1 MDGPR
6 IKRHERS
13 LLFFE
18 SSPNLLPIKG
28 ELRSRGFLIFE
39 CRTPAEVYF
48 AVAWFPINLI
58 LIDLLIPGEPSG
70 YEVCRQ
76 LREDRRIGSVP
87 VFLFCD
93 HPLPVQVT
101 RSYCYELKADRLIL
115 PPLDPV
121 YIARQIDLTLR
132 RRDDPSRPSPPF
144 Q

>member
-1 MDGPR
+1 MDATP
-6 IKRHERS
+6 IKRHERA

-28 ELRSRGFLIFE
+28 ELRKRGFLIFE

-48 AVAWFPINLI
+48 AVAWFPISLI
-58 LIDLLIPGEPSG
+58 LIDLLIPGEPNG

-76 LREDRRIGSVP
+76 LREGRRIGSIP

-101 RSYCYELKADRLIL
+101 QSYFHELKPERLIL

-132 RRDDPSRPSPPF
+132 RLEDPPRPLR
-144 Q
+144 

>member
-1 MDGPR
+1 MDGTR
-6 IKRHERS
+6 IKHHERS

-28 ELRSRGFLIFE
+28 ELRKRGFLIFE
-39 CRTPAEVYF
+39 CRTSAEVQF
-48 AVAWFPINLI
+48 AIVWFPIDLI

-76 LREDRRIGSVP
+76 LREGRQIESIP

-101 RSYCYELKADRLIL
+101 QSYSYELKAERLLL

-121 YIARQIDLTLR
+121 YIARQIDVSLR
-132 RRDDPSRPSPPF
+132 RREGLSR
-144 Q
+144 

>member
-1 MDGPR
+1 MDGTR
-6 IKRHERS
+6 IKRQERS

-28 ELRSRGFLIFE
+28 ELRRRGFLIFE
-39 CRTPAEVYF
+39 CRTPVEVHF
-48 AVAWFPINLI
+48 AVAWFPISLI

-70 YEVCRQ
+70 LEIYRQ
-76 LREDRRIGSVP
+76 LREDRRLGSIP

-101 RSYCYELKADRLIL
+101 QNYFHDLMAERLIL

-121 YIARQIDLTLR
+121 YIAGQIDLTLQR
-132 RRDDPSRPSPPF
+132 REDPFRPPHRSW
-144 Q
+144 

>member
-1 MDGPR
+1 M
-6 IKRHERS
+6 KRQERS

-18 SSPNLLPIKG
+18 SSPNLLPIKR
-28 ELRSRGFLIFE
+28 ELRRRGFLIFE

-48 AVAWFPINLI
+48 AVAWFPVSLI

-76 LREDRRIGSVP
+76 LREDRRMESIP

-101 RSYCYELKADRLIL
+101 QSYFHDLKADRLIL

-121 YIARQIDLTLR
+121 YIARQIDLTLQHHE
-132 RRDDPSRPSPPF
+132 DPSR
-144 Q
+144 